1 MEISKNHKVFVID
14 DKYEEALPV
23 LQSLAI
29 KGIFTIY
36 WNGSLETKPEEPL
49 EGIRFVFLD
58 MRFSAV
64 TDSRS
69 INTYLFTLLRS
80 AISIKNGPYI
90 LFIWSKHDNE
100 YLEEFKKEIFNVKE
114 IPKPYLIINMEKNNF
129 IKWSYEK
136 NEVYDEV
143 AATLDVKDKQEIKN
157 EILELLKNYNISD
170 TIETINVVENGVNKL
185 IYSLDEKLK
194 EINSLAILLMWENL
208 VNISAKKLVN
218 DIASFSEIS
227 GNWDNNIKTLIQH
240 LAVANAGKSLGT
252 KTKDYVLN
260 ALSTFNQM
268 LPDELWN
275 QLMKNDID
283 EKTFNFI
290 NNPSIIKTVDE
301 NVYSISKTS
310 NKYIIKKNN
319 SDYASFKRI
328 DALKEDVDKELCKEM
343 YKQYLEFFGKSNFK
357 LLCERITSDEIKK
370 PGSVY
375 EFQDDDMLQDL
386 CNSILKKQYEITLTN
401 ISLIKLDVSSSCDYA
416 QNKLKRIRIL
426 PGIMVEESYF
436 SAIDDTED
444 IYCTPELEVNN
455 KLVKLVF
462 NFHYITNESKNK
474 LTEANIIFSFRELLL
489 TEIKHKLSSYI
500 SRVGIINL

>member
-1 MEISKNHKVFVID
+1 
-14 DKYEEALPV
+14 
-23 LQSLAI
+23 
-29 KGIFTIY
+29 
-36 WNGSLETKPEEPL
+36 
-49 EGIRFVFLD
+49 
-58 MRFSAV
+58 
-64 TDSRS
+64 
-69 INTYLFTLLRS
+69 
-80 AISIKNGPYI
+80 
-90 LFIWSKHDNE
+90 
-100 YLEEFKKEIFNVKE
+100 
-114 IPKPYLIINMEKNNF
+114 
-129 IKWSYEK
+129 
-136 NEVYDEV
+136 
-143 AATLDVKDKQEIKN
+143 
-157 EILELLKNYNISD
+157 
-170 TIETINVVENGVNKL
+170 
-185 IYSLDEKLK
+185 
-194 EINSLAILLMWENL
+194 
-208 VNISAKKLVN
+208 
-218 DIASFSEIS
+218 
-227 GNWDNNIKTLIQH
+227 
-240 LAVANAGKSLGT
+240 
-252 KTKDYVLN
+252 
-260 ALSTFNQM
+260 
-268 LPDELWN
+268 
-275 QLMKNDID
+275 MKNDID